1 MDHPFVTFHDLRLVI
16 LSLVVALFTS
26 FTSLQ
31 LAERVLANRGGAR
44 LAWLWG
50 AALALGGGIWSMHFV
65 AMLAFHTPFQ
75 VTYDVNLTII
85 SLLLAIAAAAVSY
98 QIVVQAPA
106 KRWRL
111 VLGGVIAGIGIA
123 VMHYTGM
130 AAMTMQATVSYS
142 PPLFTLSIFISI
154 AAATAAL
161 WLGFNLRKTWQRAVA
176 AVFMATAI
184 AGMHY
189 TGMAA
194 ADMQM
199 NGNAFTI
206 YAGMDRSLLALT
218 ITAISLFILGLG
230 LCGSM
235 LDRNSAVHAARENV
249 IRQSSEQR
257 YRSLVRNSTDIILLL
272 DRENRITY
280 DTPAAE
286 RILGYASNLLLG
298 HRILEFFEPLYAAE
312 LDELLMVVH
321 GGDKIDCEL
330 PMRTV
335 DGSMKW
341 VALTGIDLTADPSVN
356 GIVLTLRDVTERR
369 RIAAELTAAKEKA
382 ESAAAAKSAFLKNIS
397 HELRTPLNSIIGFSD
412 LLIQQPYGPLGNH
425 QYVEFAVD
433 INRGGK
439 NLLAVI
445 NTIIDFTRAESGQQ
459 RCDNIVLDPLAEVKL
474 CVGLEEETIAGKNL
488 QVIIEPAEAPAGL
501 FADRGKL
508 RQTLLAILS
517 NATKFTADNGKI
529 AVTLEIE
536 SSGDFSICVQD
547 NGIGMADT
555 DIAIALQPFSQIDNA
570 LARRFEGTGLGLPV
584 SKALMELHGGRLD
597 IQSGRGVGTLVTLTF
612 PAERVRPP
620 ARIAAA
626 Q

>member
-1 MDHPFVTFHDLRLVI
+1 MDQHFVTFHDLRLVM

-31 LAERVLANRGGAR
+31 LADRVRANRGSAR
-44 LAWLWG
+44 LVWLWG

-65 AMLAFHTPFQ
+65 AMLALRTPFQ
-75 VTYDVNLTII
+75 VSYDINLTII
-85 SLLLAIAAAAVSY
+85 SLLLAIGAAAASY

-106 KRWRL
+106 VRWRL
-111 VLGGVIAGIGIA
+111 ILGGAIAGIGIA

-130 AAMTMQATVSYS
+130 AAMTMQATVNYD
-142 PPLFTLSIFISI
+142 PPLLALSVVISI

-161 WLGFNLRKTWQRAVA
+161 WLSFNLHKTWHRAVA
-176 AVFMATAI
+176 AIFMATAI

-194 ADMQM
+194 AQMEM
-199 NGNAFTI
+199 NGNAFTV
-206 YAGMDRSLLALT
+206 YVGMDRSLLALV
-218 ITAISLFILGLG
+218 ITAASLFILGLG
-230 LCGSM
+230 LCGSV
-235 LDRNSAVHAARENV
+235 LDRNSADSAAREDV
-249 IRQSSEQR
+249 IRQASEQR
-257 YRSLVRNSTDIILLL
+257 YRSLVRNSTDIIFVL
-272 DRENRITY
+272 DRENRLTY

-286 RILGYASNLLLG
+286 RILGYPSDRLLG
-298 HRILEFFEPLYAAE
+298 RNIQEFFDPLYAAE
-312 LDELLMVVH
+312 LGDLLMVVH
-321 GGDKIDCEL
+321 GGDKIECEL

-335 DGSMKW
+335 DGSIKW
-341 VALTGIDLTADPSVN
+341 VELTGIDLTADPSVN

-369 RIAAELTAAKEKA
+369 KIAAELITAKERA

-412 LLIQQPYGPLGNH
+412 LLIQQPYGLLGNH
-425 QYVEFAVD
+425 QYAEFAHD

-445 NTIIDFTRAESGQQ
+445 DTIIDFTKAESGQQ
-459 RCDNIVLDPLAEVKL
+459 RCDNIVLDPLAEIRL
-474 CVGLEEETIAGKNL
+474 CVRFEEEAITSKNL
-488 QVIIEPAEAPAGL
+488 QVIIEPAETPAML

-508 RQTLLAILS
+508 RQILLAILS
-517 NATKFTADNGKI
+517 NAAKFTPVGGKI
-529 AVTLEIE
+529 AVTLESD
-536 SSGDFSICVQD
+536 SSGDFSICIQD
-547 NGIGMADT
+547 NGIGMADAE
-555 DIAIALQPFSQIDNA
+555 IAIALQPFSQIDNS

-620 ARIAAA
+620 ARFAAA